1 MYQATTSEQL
11 STLCLK
17 RKHCVIVLLD
27 KELSKGE
34 AARIVVKLLYEFR
47 TVSFVT
53 VRTAHT
59 HAHRSPTRPP
69 LTHTPTAARRPH
81 THRHPRA
88 RPPTTAASPACALA
102 RTPTSAARRSTRR
115 ATSSR

>member
-53 VRTAHT
+53 VRTAHP

-81 THRHPRA
+81 THRHPPA
-88 RPPTTAASPACALA
+88 RPPSVASPACALA